1 MKTWTRSWLR
11 LLESAFLYIQTAWPW
26 PRLLEFSHQWRT
38 HPHLFKWMQNYSEL
52 VGAGQGGWCAC
63 SKHNNSH
70 QRPMPTSW
78 CPFLGPVVKVS
89 LWRFGKG
96 SAFIVTYLQ
105 SHQEDILGGNV
116 TLCFFFFEEI
126 EVKEE
131 DVRRQWEKSE
141 CKNMSKC
148 VRVSVRWRLERCL
161 FPGEVP
167 SRPHFC
173 LYSAASA
180 CSLADGGEG
189 IMFALTALQLKSCL
203 TVESISLQWEYWCTS
218 AI

>member
-1 MKTWTRSWLR
+1 MRTWTRSWLR

-38 HPHLFKWMQNYSEL
+38 LPHLFKWMKNYSEL

-78 CPFLGPVVKVS
+78 CPFWGPGCKSVSVKVRKRQ
-89 LWRFGKG
+89 RFHHNLFAVPSRGYFGGKCN
-96 SAFIVTYLQ
+96 LM
-105 SHQEDILGGNV
+105 L
-116 TLCFFFFEEI
+116 FFFFEEI

-141 CKNMSKC
+141 CKNVSKC
-148 VRVSVRWRLERCL
+148 VRVSVRWRLERSLRL
-161 FPGEVP
+161 FV
-167 SRPHFC
+167 SRWSSFPPTLLSLF
-173 LYSAASA
+173 
-180 CSLADGGEG
+180 CSLR
-189 IMFALTALQLKSCL
+189 L
-203 TVESISLQWEYWCTS
+203 
-218 AI
+218 